1 MFLKIISYFI
11 SQLKSLNLKLNFRFS
26 YKADFVDTNRRTG
39 YIFDYIYCINKF
51 AHPRMANLIYK
62 ARVEKINIIKLEMQS
77 KMKQHELQ
85 LK

>member
-1 MFLKIISYFI
+1 
-11 SQLKSLNLKLNFRFS
+11 
-26 YKADFVDTNRRTG
+26 
-39 YIFDYIYCINKF
+39 
-51 AHPRMANLIYK
+51 MANLIYK